1 MGFIAILLY
10 NYWVLLLFSY
20 ITIGFYCIIG
30 YYLDSVD
37 GRKHKA
43 LSEAACQ
50 GHIEVIQYLLS
61 IGADPN
67 SLNDTGRS
75 PLWRA
80 AFNGHIEVCDVG
92 FIKFSGV

>member
-1 MGFIAILLY
+1 MGFIVILIY
-10 NYWVLLLFSY
+10 NNWVLLLSSY
-20 ITIGFYCIIG
+20 ITVGFYCIIG

-37 GRKHKA
+37 GRKHTA

-67 SLNDTGRS
+67 SLNDTDRS